1 MKPKLSN
8 ELDAMRN
15 SAPEMPQI
23 HSNTEQPLQLIFT
36 QQASAADASI
46 GDTSGDGETRDV
58 YILRLAVTIIF
69 VKGLFRLKVIKS
81 SFDL

>member
-36 QQASAADASI
+36 QQASTDASL

-58 YILRLAVTIIF
+58 YILRLVVAIIF

>member
-36 QQASAADASI
+36 QQTSTDASL

-58 YILRLAVTIIF
+58 YILRLV
-69 VKGLFRLKVIKS
+69 VIYDNICKRIVQIEGHQK
-81 SFDL
+81 